1 MLCLDFQHSTY
12 FISTYFIYFEIQDR
26 RKFLL
31 NFSVNLIHTE
41 TTKPLTFKYQD
52 LFDWGWSVCFWYF
65 TSHLF
70 GFVQANFIFRDL
82 NRFFFFYKIHSTR
95 NLHFYNSYK
104 EINNINKM
112 FWIEIYLTKLKI
124 ISTSQKV
131 NFQIIFHNYHFWIKY
146 KKGRLPPGTMAWRP

>member
-104 EINNINKM
+104 EINKNKQNVLNRNLFNKTENHINEPKSK
-112 FWIEIYLTKLKI
+112 FSDYL
-124 ISTSQKV
+124 S
-131 NFQIIFHNYHFWIKY
+131 
-146 KKGRLPPGTMAWRP
+146 